1 MAWAE
6 RLRAEDRL
14 DLNIQANRNQLGLPG
29 AYDDKPPRAKTISQ
43 RPRTASEPQLGKLH
57 RLLRAADAGGT
68 GLVDTQELR
77 FLATRSG
84 LDLDD
89 ERTATLLAASEPTRD
104 GRVEYA
110 LFERGVRRQHA
121 EASGADERPPATP
134 ASARASARS
143 PPFGTPRDSSL
154 LPGSE
159 NPYASALF
167 LRYKHLRMLQPAN
180 LQLPAPP
187 NKVTPNTSHLFH
199 DNVYRTKNRSLKSW
213 QDFQD
218 RHNVLTQRPNT
229 SPGVPTFRDTL
240 STYQLHFTHGGS
252 TVDPGAYSA
261 QVRQPAHAEPARRRA
276 SARPGRA
283 ARAAHEVRAFT
294 RPRTRPLRAQGD
306 ALSRSLRNS
315 TRTMATAA
323 PFTRTLHT
331 SHGLAITRSSP
342 AVERDYTRDP
352 AARMTWRERAGW
364 TP

>member
-1 MAWAE
+1 MGKARHPVGRPTSLNATPVGAMAWAE

-261 QVRQPAHAEPARRRA
+261 Q
-276 SARPGRA
+276 
-283 ARAAHEVRAFT
+283 
-294 RPRTRPLRAQGD
+294 GD